1 MLLTCRFTSKRVWQI
16 HTSFP
21 GPFLRLLWSVCAS
34 VDEEGRKKID
44 NYLRELEGS
53 FPNKDT
59 VYEYSVD
66 YKHRSWSP
74 WENRLQS
81 NWKYNP
87 QSVQTNFICRFMR
100 V

>member
-1 MLLTCRFTSKRVWQI
+1 MFVV
-16 HTSFP
+16 
-21 GPFLRLLWSVCAS
+21 RLLWSVCAS

-59 VYEYSVD
+59 VYEYAVD

-74 WENRLQS
+74 WESKLMS

-87 QSVQTNFICRFMR
+87 K
-100 V
+100 